1 MLFCGHT
8 TRLSALVVSPW
19 GMQAVGGVVFVET
32 AMIGGLER
40 GIALGLGLLQVKIH
54 QVEGSGK
61 APFGD
66 RYGFAAAWSRAFVAQ
81 GRGGATDSSSVFE
94 GHPPFF
100 REAFGCPERVVAFSL
115 IGALRGNL

>member
-1 MLFCGHT
+1 MLFCRHT

-61 APFGD
+61 APLGHGD
-66 RYGFAAAWSRAFVAQ
+66 GSAAAWLRAFVAK
-81 GRGGATDSSSVFE
+81 GRSAFTDSSGVFE
-94 GHPPFF
+94 GHAPLSCQ
-100 REAFGCPERVVAFSL
+100 AFGCSKRIVTLPL
-115 IGALRGNL
+115 IGALCGNL